1 MNISRSK
8 SIMMAV
14 ALAGAGVLGMG
25 SSLQAK
31 DGGSTTEVR
40 LRCSVS
46 NRRGPD
52 MNSEW
57 RGMTDGSRTDFK
69 VQVEDLASTAGLTV
83 QVGTYTHAIPEAI
96 APTPG
101 AANGVAELDIT
112 TQDGDNVPTLV
123 KGAQVNVLQNGAGL
137 ISCFLN

>member
-1 MNISRSK
+1 MTISRSK
-8 SIMMAV
+8 SIMMAM
-14 ALAGAGVLGMG
+14 ALAGAGTLGLG
-25 SSLQAK
+25 ADLQAK
-31 DGGSTTEVR
+31 GGSTGTEVR

-57 RGMTDGSRTDFK
+57 RGFTDGSRMDFK

-83 QVGTYTHAIPEAI
+83 QVGAFTAAIPETF

-101 AANGVAELDIT
+101 AADGVAELDIT
-112 TQDGDNVPTLV
+112 SQDGDNVPALA
-123 KGAQVNVLQNGAGL
+123 KGAQVNVLQNGTGL